1 MLDYSDREYN
11 MISTIA
17 TREELKE
24 AMHAHFVHFDYD
36 QRVQQRLDH
45 LRQGSRSPNE
55 HYSEMRKLMHKIG
68 MRYPDKIILSKF
80 ITSLN
85 RDIGKQVEHKRYTN
99 VLDALHHATMLYDNA
114 QRRTAFGAPRRWSS
128 LPLPTPFSGVDP
140 SPPTRN
146 QS

>member
-1 MLDYSDREYN
+1 MYLQWEQQTDSILKYYKYPEEEAVQLVTINFTDIAQSCWMLDYSDREYN

-85 RDIGKQVEHKRYTN
+85 RDIGEQVEHK
-99 VLDALHHATMLYDNA
+99 
-114 QRRTAFGAPRRWSS
+114 
-128 LPLPTPFSGVDP
+128 
-140 SPPTRN
+140 
-146 QS
+146 